1 MDGADLTVRRFARC
15 LGRSRVSAGN
25 GQRGARDLAGG
36 LAVPDR
42 ARPRLFGR
50 PVTRP
55 DPFAFVEA
63 GVGRIPE
70 DRHAAGVVGDMAL
83 WENAILERAC
93 EPTFSRAGWLRRDAA
108 RAFAERLIRDF
119 DIRCPGPEARTA
131 LLSGGN
137 MQKLIL
143 GRILSVEPRLIVA
156 NQPTRGLDV
165 GAIAYVH
172 GRLLE
177 ARENGAGILLISE
190 DLDEVLALADRI
202 AVVYRGRLTEPKSAG
217 EVTVRELGLLMA
229 GQWREAGHAA

>member
-1 MDGADLTVRRFARC
+1 
-15 LGRSRVSAGN
+15 
-25 GQRGARDLAGG
+25 
-36 LAVPDR
+36 
-42 ARPRLFGR
+42 
-50 PVTRP
+50 
-55 DPFAFVEA
+55 
-63 GVGRIPE
+63 
-70 DRHAAGVVGDMAL
+70 
-83 WENAILERAC
+83 
-93 EPTFSRAGWLRRDAA
+93 
-108 RAFAERLIRDF
+108 
-119 DIRCPGPEARTA
+119 
-131 LLSGGN
+131 

-217 EVTVRELGLLMA
+217 EGDGARARPADGRAVAGGRPCGLNGGSMCRPRSFC
-229 GQWREAGHAA
+229 WRRSLRSRPRW